1 MIVYYQ
7 SNLFYYVALIVSASG
22 EASGPEE
29 ALPSPEKKWLHLG
42 IQGILKALCSEY
54 EEAARLLTSFKDAAV

>member
-22 EASGPEE
+22 EASGQEE
-29 ALPSPEKKWLHLG
+29 ALPSPEKKVATSRDSGDSEGVVLG
-42 IQGILKALCSEY
+42 I
-54 EEAARLLTSFKDAAV
+54 